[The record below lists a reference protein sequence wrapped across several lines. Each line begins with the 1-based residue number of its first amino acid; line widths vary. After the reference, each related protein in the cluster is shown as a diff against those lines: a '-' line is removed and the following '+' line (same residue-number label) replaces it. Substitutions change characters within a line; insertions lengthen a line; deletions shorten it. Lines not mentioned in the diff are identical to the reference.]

1 MSKQIMSGDE
11 PEYRPALTPEGQERI
26 NIALAQELAGQHLRD
41 GTATSQEIVYF
52 LKLGSEKERL
62 ENEKLKSDLKLAD
75 AKIEALEAQAKAS
88 GQFEELIAILREYN
102 GMENEEEIIDG

>member
-1 MSKQIMSGDE
+1 MSRSTIPGDE

-26 NIALAQELAGQHLRD
+26 NIALAQELAGQHLRE

-62 ENEKLKSDLKLAD
+62 ENEKLKSDLKLAE
-75 AKIEALEAQAKAS
+75 AKIESLIAQAHTAEKFDQVLEA
-88 GQFEELIAILREYN
+88 LREYN
-102 GMENEEEIIDG
+102 GIEDQEEIVDG